1 MANKK
6 CRLLVK
12 IGNRIKQCYLRY
24 NNINKILMMDDDYD
38 KLTFT
43 INPTPDTATVK
54 LYASGHKQ
62 EGNSIS
68 VPSGTSVKYVVAN
81 LGYESESDTIIVTS
95 NTTLPIVLEEKNY
108 PVDVSDYNYTNVDKH
123 LKLTKYIGS
132 SPDVVVPNISET

>member
-12 IGNRIKQCYLRY
+12 IGNRVRQCYLRH
-24 NNINKILMMDDDYD
+24 NNVNKDLIMNDNYD
-38 KLTFT
+38 KFTFT
-43 INPTPDTATVK
+43 INPTPNDSSVR
-54 LYASGHKQ
+54 LYASGHTQ
-62 EGNSIS
+62 LGNSIS
-68 VPSGTSVKYVVAN
+68 VPYGTPVRYIVAN
-81 LGYESESDTIIVTS
+81 LGYESQSDTIIVTS

-108 PVDVSDYNYTNVDKH
+108 PVDVSDYNYTNTDKH